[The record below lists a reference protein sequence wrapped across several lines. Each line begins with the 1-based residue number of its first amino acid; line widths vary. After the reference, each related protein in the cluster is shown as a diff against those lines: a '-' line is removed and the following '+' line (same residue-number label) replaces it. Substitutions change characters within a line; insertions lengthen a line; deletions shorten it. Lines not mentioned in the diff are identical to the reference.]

1 MTAARLVF
9 VHGRAQEGKD
19 AIALKAEWIAAWRK
33 GLDKGESLSWTVV
46 EHIIKH
52 SRVGCVPGLDFGPA
66 SEGYIRFC
74 TCRDRKELSGAL
86 ESMRTVFA

>member
-1 MTAARLVF
+1 M
-9 VHGRAQEGKD
+9 KID
-19 AIALKAEWIAAWRK
+19 PAWAKSK
-33 GLDKGESLSWTVV
+33 GLDTGESLSWTVV

-74 TCRDRKELSGAL
+74 TCRDRKELTGAL
-86 ESMRTVFA
+86 ESMRAVFAS

>member
-1 MTAARLVF
+1 
-9 VHGRAQEGKD
+9 
-19 AIALKAEWIAAWRK
+19 
-33 GLDKGESLSWTVV
+33 VV

-74 TCRDRKELSGAL
+74 TCRDRKELMGAL
-86 ESMRTVFA
+86 ESMRTVFAS